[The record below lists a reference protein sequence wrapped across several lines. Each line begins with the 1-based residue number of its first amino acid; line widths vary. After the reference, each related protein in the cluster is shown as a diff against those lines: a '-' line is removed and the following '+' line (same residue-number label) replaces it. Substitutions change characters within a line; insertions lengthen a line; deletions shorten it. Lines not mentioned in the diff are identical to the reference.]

1 MVELIYTCRKLFA
14 HAGEAYVPVVDELF
28 GQLMQ
33 KKKKKEKKNNNK
45 KKSPKFIRSKT

>member
-33 KKKKKEKKNNNK
+33 KKKKKRKEKQQQKE
-45 KKSPKFIRSKT
+45 IA